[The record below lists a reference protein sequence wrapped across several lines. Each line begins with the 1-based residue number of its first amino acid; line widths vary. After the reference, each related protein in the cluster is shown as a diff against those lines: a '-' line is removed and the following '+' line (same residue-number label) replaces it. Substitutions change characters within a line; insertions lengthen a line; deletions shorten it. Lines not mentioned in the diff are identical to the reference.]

1 MWELGHKEGWA
12 LRNWCFWIV
21 VLEKILESPLD
32 SREIKP
38 INRKGNQ
45 PWIFTGRTNAEA
57 KALILWPPDVKSQ
70 LTGKAPDAGKDW
82 RQEKKGATEAEMV
95 RWHHWLNGHESEQ
108 TLGDGEAQG
117 SLVLQSMGSQ
127 RAGQHLATEQQD
139 SPSVRTLRATWSE
152 HYSLDTGTLAAEAP
166 VWFQI
171 DKVWNINFL
180 ENRGIFCS
188 PMKHHTDTYT
198 FQRAQPPLKGA
209 NCLLSIVT

>member
-82 RQEKKGATEAEMV
+82 GWEKGATEDEMAG
-95 RWHHWLNGHESEQ
+95 WHHWLNGHEFEQ
-108 TLGDGEAQG
+108 TRGDSERWG
-117 SLVLQSMGSQ
+117 SLVPCSPCGCKELDMTHWLNSNNSCLYRCAKTVMIASDGRKLWGSQ
-127 RAGQHLATEQQD
+127 KWA
-139 SPSVRTLRATWSE
+139 S
-152 HYSLDTGTLAAEAP
+152 
-166 VWFQI
+166 
-171 DKVWNINFL
+171 
-180 ENRGIFCS
+180 
-188 PMKHHTDTYT
+188 
-198 FQRAQPPLKGA
+198 
-209 NCLLSIVT
+209 